1 MGLGRSGPPGKRS
14 AVLPDTLTVAICHP
28 VGVSMIPKLI
38 AVLVIAALVW
48 LCVRSWYPI
57 RVTIDSQ
64 GIKSGTKLPPQ
75 IHKRL
80 AEFAQDNLLSEE
92 QIELRGKVVAGH
104 IRWIVP
110 KSLSPQLAQRLR
122 NYMLAE

>member
-1 MGLGRSGPPGKRS
+1 
-14 AVLPDTLTVAICHP
+14 
-28 VGVSMIPKLI
+28 MIPKLI

-104 IRWIVP
+104 MP
-110 KSLSPQLAQRLR
+110 SACPAAQELHACRMTMAKVRCQQNGTLFVS
-122 NYMLAE
+122 

>member
-1 MGLGRSGPPGKRS
+1 MGLGRSGPSQQTECCP
-14 AVLPDTLTVAICHP
+14 ADTQTVAICHP

-122 NYMLAE
+122 NYMLTE